1 MATPSSI
8 QELLQAGYSFVR
20 GVETNRAISALTLDH
35 LIQQQIDA
43 IQGGDSRTLLN
54 ASGNSIDVRMS
65 KLSMLDAIEKGIDN
79 VVQAVGDA
87 GDDPTKLEAL
97 GLNPEKV
104 G

>member
-8 QELLQAGYSFVR
+8 QELLQASYSFVR
-20 GVETNRAISALTLDH
+20 GVEANRATAALTLDH

-43 IQGGDSRTLLN
+43 IQGGASRALLG
-54 ASGNSIDVRMS
+54 ASGNTIDVRMS
-65 KLSMLDAIEKGIDN
+65 KLSMLDTISQGIDR
-79 VVQAVGDA
+79 VVQAVSDA
-87 GDDPTKLEAL
+87 GSDPTKLEAL